1 MVLFLERFAD
11 QLHGFGDGRSG
22 DRSPPLP
29 NDFVPVQSLSH
40 LLEHLGNPYA
50 SSPKGR
56 LTVADFGIGHD
67 VLAESF
73 LSHFGFPRMF
83 LPCIIALA
91 FRAGQSNLRLV
102 HLSEFGCKQT
112 NPRSKTI

>member
-1 MVLFLERFAD
+1 MVLFLERFAG

-29 NDFVPVQSLSH
+29 NDFVPVHSLSH

-50 SSPKGR
+50 GTPKGW
-56 LTVADFGIGHD
+56 LTVADFWIGHD

-73 LSHFGFPRMF
+73 LPHFVSP
-83 LPCIIALA
+83 
-91 FRAGQSNLRLV
+91 QNSLV
-102 HLSEFGCKQT
+102 HYKPGLQAWSEQLGT
-112 NPRSKTI
+112 MASSIAHGTILGGLT